1 MVSTH
6 FEYTYCLAWNN
17 KLNEPMAPMTEDEAR
32 SIANSNGSLR
42 GGDERSRQPLA
53 YGRPRGRKS
62 FSESE
67 PGRDSALT

>member
-1 MVSTH
+1 MVTTH

-53 YGRPRGRKS
+53 YGRP
-62 FSESE
+62 
-67 PGRDSALT
+67 